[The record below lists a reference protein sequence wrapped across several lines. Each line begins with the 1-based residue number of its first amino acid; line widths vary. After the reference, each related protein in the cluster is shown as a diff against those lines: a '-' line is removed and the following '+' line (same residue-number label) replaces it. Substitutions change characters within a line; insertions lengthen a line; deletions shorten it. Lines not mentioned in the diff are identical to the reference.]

1 MLSERLKKKY
11 FIGEENKDSLLLI
24 GKRILKAI
32 FIVLFVKG
40 LRVFLIKNE
49 NIKNDI
55 HYFISEVG
63 VEKVLKFISLQFMF
77 LGIVTLIICY
87 LVKGGS
93 IVNNKLFNYIILF
106 CFVDLVLVYVFPEIY
121 ISIAKSIFMS

>member
-11 FIGEENKDSLLLI
+11 FIDKENKDSLLLI
-24 GKRILKAI
+24 GKRILKVI
-32 FIVLFVKG
+32 FIVFFIKG
-40 LRVFLIKNE
+40 LRIFLIKNE

-63 VEKVLKFISLQFMF
+63 VEKVFKFISLQFML
-77 LGIVTLIICY
+77 LGIVALIICY
-87 LVKGGS
+87 LVKGVS

-121 ISIAKSIFMS
+121 ISMAKAIFMR